1 MKKKIFGFTLIEI
14 MIVVSVVGILLAIA
28 LPQYNNY
35 MTKAARNDAKS
46 AMLNIAQMEER
57 YYSNN
62 TTYILISAL
71 PAAAPT
77 GFQNYSGN
85 DPNSRKYD
93 ITVVVGSTGSIA
105 TSFLM
110 TATPVVAG
118 YDPQCGNLTLTSTG
132 VKGSTTG
139 SCW

>member
-1 MKKKIFGFTLIEI
+1 MKKKISGFTLIEI
-14 MIVVSVVGILLAIA
+14 MIVVSIVGILLAIA
-28 LPQYNNY
+28 LPQYSGY

-46 AMLNIAQMEER
+46 TMLNIAQMEER

-62 TTYILISAL
+62 ATYILISAP

-85 DPNSRKYD
+85 DPNSSKYN
-93 ITVVVGSTGSIA
+93 ITVVVGSTASIA

-118 YDPQCGNLTLTSTG
+118 YDSQCGNLTLTSTG